1 MGAIYRLLYQVLVN
15 VIPTGTF
22 CKLRR
27 HYDLLTFSLKT
38 QNKTGFK
45 MRKFESV
52 IFSWTRGKPIVL
64 LDDVFMNFAQ
74 YRNKSFN

>member
-1 MGAIYRLLYQVLVN
+1 MLLQRTLIMGANYRLLYQVLVN

-38 QNKTGFK
+38 QNKKGFK
-45 MRKFESV
+45 M
-52 IFSWTRGKPIVL
+52 
-64 LDDVFMNFAQ
+64 
-74 YRNKSFN
+74 